1 MLITEILLRT
11 IIRESLA
18 KRDFVSIGL
27 NTKHVLNE
35 AELRY
40 SQTALNAAFE
50 LVKKYKS
57 GKIGFSEQIEVP
69 GKEIYYMNNLKIKNG
84 AILFN
89 FLNIQNVRIDQIDG
103 FAQYWNNQTKKF
115 DMGLIDN
122 PMPVKLDVV
131 IKAGGDKLGG
141 AGVSSDGLPF
151 ISVYPDAHVSDEQLK
166 NTIRHEL
173 QHTAQKV
180 NGTALNYG
188 EQLVKENGNFSKITK
203 IKISAGEFGTG
214 SQKTGLRQI
223 SVEDAKARGISEEER
238 TKSYLGDD
246 FEYETWLSDMLS
258 DLLNWTIKNK
268 FIKVTA
274 LRCALLKEKFPNFG
288 NFPNQNAIPNPDAMN
303 EAASAELQDIVKQ
316 SKELNMQPKQ
326 LIDTIKSSESF
337 NQISVY
343 ITKTVLQDKRM
354 LEIFARNSNMISY
367 VKAVKLLSTLRKTEF
382 TSDLIK
388 NFEIKLREY
397 AVSKFGD
404 GTAPN
409 KDADR

>member
-18 KRDFVSIGL
+18 KRDFVSMGL
-27 NTKHVLNE
+27 NTKQVLNE

-50 LVKKYKS
+50 IVKKYDQNK
-57 GKIGFSEQIEVP
+57 KNMVEQIEIP

-89 FLNIQNVRIDQIDG
+89 FLNIQNVSIDQIDG

-115 DMGLIDN
+115 DMALIDN
-122 PMPVKLDVV
+122 PMPVKIYVV
-131 IKAGGDKLGG
+131 IIAGASKKLGG
-141 AGVSSDGLPF
+141 SGVLSDGLPF

-173 QHTAQKV
+173 QHTAQDI

-223 SVEDAKARGISEEER
+223 SVEDAKARGISQEEQ

-258 DLLNWTIKNK
+258 DLLNWTIKNR
-268 FIKVTA
+268 FITFFDFR
-274 LRCALLKEKFPNFG
+274 LALLKEKFTNFG
-288 NFPNQNAIPNPDAMN
+288 NFPSKMN
-303 EAASAELQDIVKQ
+303 EAASAELQGILNLSKQ
-316 SKELNMQPKQ
+316 QNVQPKQ
-326 LIDTIKSSESF
+326 MINMIKHAKSF
-337 NQISVY
+337 NQIS
-343 ITKTVLQDKRM
+343 IDIIQKVLKDESELTR
-354 LEIFARNSNMISY
+354 FATASGIPLY
-367 VKAVKLLSTLRKTEF
+367 VNAVKLLSKLRKTEF

-388 NFEIKLREY
+388 NFEIKLREF
-397 AVSKFGD
+397 AVLNVGD
-404 GTAPN
+404 GT
-409 KDADR
+409 K

>member
-1 MLITEILLRT
+1 MRVVRNKMRITEILLRT

-18 KRDFVSIGL
+18 KRDFVSIDI

-50 LVKKYKS
+50 IVKKYDQNK
-57 GKIGFSEQIEVP
+57 KNMIEQIEVP

-89 FLNIQNVRIDQIDG
+89 FLNIQNVSIDQIDG

-122 PMPVKLDVV
+122 PQPVKLDVV
-131 IKAGGDKLGG
+131 IKAGGSEKLGG
-141 AGVSSDGLPF
+141 AGVSFDGLPF
-151 ISVYPDAHVSDEQLK
+151 ILIYPDSHVSDEQLK

-173 QHTAQKV
+173 QHTAQKI

-223 SVEDAKARGISEEER
+223 SAKDAVARGISEEER
-238 TKSYLGDD
+238 TKRYLGDD

-258 DLLNWTIKNK
+258 DLLTFAIKNR
-268 FIKVTA
+268 FITFFDFR
-274 LRCALLKEKFPNFG
+274 LALLKEKFANFG
-288 NFPNQNAIPNPDAMN
+288 NFPSKMN
-303 EAASAELQDIVKQ
+303 EAASAELQGILNLSKQ
-316 SKELNMQPKQ
+316 QNVQPKQ
-326 LIDTIKSSESF
+326 MINWIKNTKSF
-337 NQISVY
+337 NQIS
-343 ITKTVLQDKRM
+343 IDIIQKVLKDESELTR
-354 LEIFARNSNMISY
+354 FATASGIPLY
-367 VKAVKLLSTLRKTEF
+367 VNAVELLSKLRKTEF

-397 AVSKFGD
+397 AVLNIGD
-404 GTAPN
+404 GT
-409 KDADR
+409 K